1 MIQLKTTGK
10 LPKTYPYPL
19 QCWRVGDLLW
29 LSMGGEVVVDY
40 SLQFKKSFGPRT
52 WVTSYANDVMAYIPS
67 RRVLREGGYEGGGAM
82 RYTRSTPHPG
92 PWAESIEQRLVAVSY
107 THLTLPTICSV

>member
-40 SLQFKKSFGPRT
+40 SLQLKIFLARACGSP
-52 WVTSYANDVMAYIPS
+52 
-67 RRVLREGGYEGGGAM
+67 AM
-82 RYTRSTPHPG
+82 PMM
-92 PWAESIEQRLVAVSY
+92 
-107 THLTLPTICSV
+107 